1 MKGLSGI
8 ALVVSKLLEIL
19 HWLAAAVMAFM
30 FIASVAAREWMRN
43 ILSEG
48 VPEFGRNMKT
58 GDFELVATG
67 ADGSINMTAV
77 IIFSVGAVI
86 LLSLMAMVFRNV
98 YLIMKTMKGKTWFST
113 GNTPF
118 QKDIIRMVREIGIFC
133 IAGPVVSFLMG
144 IIARLILGV
153 DAVESSVD
161 LQGFIIG
168 ILVLCLS
175 QIFAYGKQ
183 LQDDVDGLL

>member
-153 DAVESSVD
+153 DAVEISVD